1 MPDKKEYILTEKDLE
16 DSVEGEIRREII
28 KIRELFA
35 GYKNIKRT
43 IEDSGSTNAEGSGKV
58 FDNIWKTIVKAL
70 RDAATGLL
78 IGKKGAKRGAK
89 STNPLDLGI
98 VYLTGLLAAID
109 LCSIIQTIQNIANGI
124 QGAGFNPN
132 ADPPPNDP
140 LWKIQRKAYDIQ
152 VLIDAFE
159 AAYAITSDPA
169 TQIKNLIR
177 TVAPELLEMSGPNYL
192 GDENIKKTFPQ
203 TSQFNNFIEDSVQWL
218 SDRLTISNADKE
230 NIDKFRKKVA
240 VVRQTCV
247 IIQSLSSP
255 ASLVSL
261 AFKALPP
268 ATYEAIDRLGVDNL
282 DPDKLNR
289 IVSQI
294 AAAIKPLLQILRFVV
309 RLLKSLQSLIR
320 ILIVALKIFKI
331 VLNFLLILP
340 LPNVITIAGVT
351 TTLSAAYERLKKRS
365 DIIIK
370 ILNSVNKIV
379 SIIVSLL
386 EGITSA
392 IDLVISNLRR
402 IVDTLRSCNRNNN
415 LNQQN
420 TDSSQNSLLD
430 SIENDINE
438 LEQSNNEVKSF
449 TQNYRNKQSTK
460 NKTYF
465 GYTIEILTENIND
478 KVVQETIRP
487 KRFGVAINS
496 NGITV
501 VQSTATFA
509 SDDNVIISEV
519 KLLLIQKNLIK
530 NPVSLFTDAE
540 LNVITDSLSI
550 LSDNDVVLED
560 IMDENYLDTPDNE
573 DENSGLGLNAFI
585 NKLKGGKK
593 LRERIRKAMSQ
604 SKEKLKSDLQ
614 SMKK

>member
-1 MPDKKEYILTEKDLE
+1 
-16 DSVEGEIRREII
+16 
-28 KIRELFA
+28 
-35 GYKNIKRT
+35 
-43 IEDSGSTNAEGSGKV
+43 
-58 FDNIWKTIVKAL
+58 
-70 RDAATGLL
+70 
-78 IGKKGAKRGAK
+78 
-89 STNPLDLGI
+89 
-98 VYLTGLLAAID
+98 
-109 LCSIIQTIQNIANGI
+109 
-124 QGAGFNPN
+124 
-132 ADPPPNDP
+132 
-140 LWKIQRKAYDIQ
+140 
-152 VLIDAFE
+152 
-159 AAYAITSDPA
+159 
-169 TQIKNLIR
+169 
-177 TVAPELLEMSGPNYL
+177 MSGPNYL

-203 TSQFNNFIEDSVQWL
+203 TSQFNNFIEDSIQWL

-261 AFKALPP
+261 AFKALP
-268 ATYEAIDRLGVDNL
+268 AETYTAIDRLGVDNL

-294 AAAIKPLLQILRFVV
+294 AAAIKPIVQILRFVV

-351 TTLSAAYERLKKRS
+351 TSLSAAYERLKKRS

-392 IDLVISNLRR
+392 IDLVISNIRR

-415 LNQQN
+415 A
-420 TDSSQNSLLD
+420 TDSSQNSLFN

-560 IMDENYLDTPDNE
+560 IIDENYLDAPDNE

-614 SMKK
+614 SVKK

>member
-28 KIRELFA
+28 KIRKLFD

-43 IEDSGSTNAEGSGKV
+43 IEDSGPTNAEGSGKV

-78 IGKKGAKRGAK
+78 MGKKGAKRGAK

-109 LCSIIQTIQNIANGI
+109 LCSIIQTIQNIANGL
-124 QGAGFNPN
+124 QGSGFNPN

-169 TQIKNLIR
+169 TQITNLIR

-320 ILIVALKIFKI
+320 ILIVAIKIFKI
-331 VLNFLLILP
+331 ILNFLLILP
-340 LPNVITIAGVT
+340 LPNIITIAGVT

-386 EGITSA
+386 EGVTSA
-392 IDLVISNLRR
+392 IDLVISNMRR

-415 LNQQN
+415 A
-420 TDSSQNSLLD
+420 TDSSQNSLFN

-465 GYTIEILTENIND
+465 GYTIEILTEKIND

-487 KRFGVAINS
+487 KRFGIAINS
-496 NGITV
+496 DGITV

-540 LNVITDSLSI
+540 LNVIADSLSI
-550 LSDNDVVLED
+550 LSDSDIVLED
-560 IMDENYLDTPDNE
+560 IMDENYLDSPDNE

-593 LRERIRKAMSQ
+593 LRRRIKKAMSE

-614 SMKK
+614 SVKK